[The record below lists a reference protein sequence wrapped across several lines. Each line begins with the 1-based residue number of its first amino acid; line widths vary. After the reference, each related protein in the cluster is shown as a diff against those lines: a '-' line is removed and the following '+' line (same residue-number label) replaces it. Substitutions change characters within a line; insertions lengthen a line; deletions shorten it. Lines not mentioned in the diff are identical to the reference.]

1 MVVTFLSYVLSMCQV
16 TKIVFCLYVL
26 GAGEREMEKIDVSPA
41 FVVLTAS
48 ERDRLKGKQN
58 K

>member
-1 MVVTFLSYVLSMCQV
+1 MCQV